1 MKIRIIVISII
12 TATFLA
18 ACASSPTETI
28 QSEQPTQIAAQPT
41 ATPSPAPTNTLEP
54 TETPQPTATNTPSPT
69 PTATAVPLTILEP
82 APESTVSIGT
92 ELTIR
97 GIDETAV
104 SDTLTLTIAISDW
117 LLAEGETTI
126 ATDGTWEIT
135 LPLPPQISGPA
146 TLTVQSTTTQNSQT
160 ALINIEAN
168 TDPNNPFVLL
178 SSPALNDTAVAGYGI
193 VFNGEINKP
202 YGRSLVIGVMRDNC
216 TRFVT
221 GSTFELGN
229 GQWEGLLVIPSDAIG
244 SACAVARSGNPDESE
259 EWMAA
264 IVPLNILALKDENAT
279 NITLGNPGE
288 LVFSGSE
295 ILELYGTAV
304 NAPLNEIDILLTS
317 DDGNYKLLANDT
329 ASVNSYGYW
338 EIDLELSETY
348 KGHAL
353 LTASMGND
361 EDYYELRVP
370 LFFTR

>member
-1 MKIRIIVISII
+1 MKIKIIVISIVA
-12 TATFLA
+12 TAFLA
-18 ACASSPTETI
+18 ACASSPTETT
-28 QSEQPTQIAAQPT
+28 QPTEPIQVAAQPT
-41 ATPSPAPTNTLEP
+41 ATPSPAPTNTPQP
-54 TETPQPTATNTPSPT
+54 TETPQPTATHTPSPT

-82 APESTVSIGT
+82 APKSTFPTGT

-146 TLTVQSTTTQNSQT
+146 TITVQSSTNQNRQT
-160 ALINIEAN
+160 ALINIQ
-168 TDPNNPFVLL
+168 TDPDPNNPFVLL
-178 SSPALNDTAVAGYGI
+178 NAPALNDTAVAGYGI
-193 VFNGEINKP
+193 IFNGEINKP

-229 GQWEGLLVIPSDAIG
+229 GNWEGLLVIPSDAIG
-244 SACAVARSGNPDESE
+244 SACAVARSGNPDESDI
-259 EWMAA
+259 WMAS
-264 IVPLNILALKDENAT
+264 IIPLNILTPEDENAT
-279 NITLGNPGE
+279 NITLGIPGE

-295 ILELYGTAV
+295 VLELYGTAV

-317 DDGNYKLLANDT
+317 DDGNYKLLASDT

-338 EIDLELSETY
+338 EIDLELSENY

-361 EDYYELRVP
+361 DDYYELRVP